1 MFPLLDSAEMISILS
16 IFVLVASTVQSTNL
30 VLAKD
35 LQFKRSVEEKKKANP
50 KTKMLSNKASCSF

>member
-1 MFPLLDSAEMISILS
+1 MFPLLDSTEMISILS

-35 LQFKRSVEEKKKANP
+35 LQFKRSVEEKKKSQPQNQNA
-50 KTKMLSNKASCSF
+50 FQ